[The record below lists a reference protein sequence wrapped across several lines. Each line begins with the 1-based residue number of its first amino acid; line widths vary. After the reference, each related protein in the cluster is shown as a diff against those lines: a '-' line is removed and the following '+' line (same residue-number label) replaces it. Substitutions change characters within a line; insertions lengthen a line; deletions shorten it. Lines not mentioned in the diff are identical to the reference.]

1 MLAVL
6 SAVTFLVIILLCKH
20 SRSNSLPA
28 DNSISAV
35 IARLSPELSNSSR
48 QALPTTATLL
58 AAGSWMQPRHAWQE
72 LTQMV
77 TIQQHCRHQC
87 PVSGIAL
94 LEACSSGISHE
105 LSSEGSQPHI
115 VARLVERAEASEVQL
130 AQAQQELKA
139 LKQMAT
145 ARAAAEGAGTSAAMS
160 AAQVLASA
168 VTWTCMAAEL
178 LLGVSSRHLT

>member
-1 MLAVL
+1 
-6 SAVTFLVIILLCKH
+6 
-20 SRSNSLPA
+20 
-28 DNSISAV
+28 
-35 IARLSPELSNSSR
+35 
-48 QALPTTATLL
+48 
-58 AAGSWMQPRHAWQE
+58 
-72 LTQMV
+72 
-77 TIQQHCRHQC
+77 
-87 PVSGIAL
+87 
-94 LEACSSGISHE
+94 
-105 LSSEGSQPHI
+105 